1 MAETPSAPALLDPRL
16 LQDPKMHARSR
27 ALFRASW
34 QLLDPHL
41 LEEGPEL
48 RPFVMLPG
56 LLDEPLVRTPWALL
70 PNVCTHRGATL
81 IETPCQQR
89 SLRCPYHGRRFSLAG
104 RCEAAP
110 GFDELEGFPSE
121 ADHLPEIEV
130 EEWGPLRF
138 ASLDPLTS
146 FEDIRAEL
154 DPWIGELVERPGQVL
169 LREDDHH
176 ISANWALYVEN
187 YLEGLHLPFVHPDLS
202 RQLSLPSYRYET
214 LKCGTLQIGAASAE
228 QQCLDLPEGHPLEGQ
243 RIRALYVWLWPNTM
257 INVYPWGLSMN
268 RIEPRAADEMV
279 VRYHTW
285 VFDHIGS
292 RHEVSAVAQTEAE
305 DQQVVRRV
313 QAGMR
318 SSMVGPGTLHPE
330 HEAGV
335 VEFRRRLA
343 EALTPCSPS

>member
-1 MAETPSAPALLDPRL
+1 MFDLRR
-16 LQDPKMHARSR
+16 LQDPAAHRRS
-27 ALFRASW
+27 AVLFRSSW

-81 IETPCQQR
+81 IDGPCQRR

-110 GFDELEGFPSE
+110 GFEEVEGFP
-121 ADHLPEIEV
+121 AAKDHLPELDV
-130 EEWGPLRF
+130 AEWGPLRF
-138 ASLDPLTS
+138 ASVDPVTS

-154 DPWIGELVERPGQVL
+154 EPWIGHLLERPGQVL
-169 LREDDHH
+169 LREEDFPL
-176 ISANWALYVEN
+176 SANWALYVEN
-187 YLEGLHLPFVHPDLS
+187 YLEGLHLPFVHPGLS
-202 RQLSLPSYRYET
+202 RQLSLPGYRYET
-214 LKCGTLQIGAASAE
+214 LGCGTLQIGTASAE
-228 QQCLDLPEGHPLEGQ
+228 EQCLELPEGHPLEGE

-268 RIEPRAADEMV
+268 RVEPRAADETV

-292 RHEVSAVAQTEAE
+292 RKDVGAVAQTEAE

-318 SSMVGPGTLHPE
+318 SSLVGPGTLHPQ

-335 VEFRRRLA
+335 MDFRRRLA
-343 EALTPCSPS
+343 GALND

>member
-1 MAETPSAPALLDPRL
+1 MFDPRK
-16 LQDPKMHARSR
+16 LQDPEMHTRSR
-27 ALFRASW
+27 GLFRQSW

-41 LEEGPEL
+41 VEEGPEL

-56 LLDEPLVRTPWALL
+56 LLNEPLVRTPWALL
-70 PNVCTHRGATL
+70 PNVCTHRGSTL
-81 IETPCQQR
+81 IELPCQQR

-110 GFDELEGFPSE
+110 GFEQVEGFPSKR
-121 ADHLPEIEV
+121 DHLSEIAV

-138 ASLDPLTS
+138 ASVDPMTS

-169 LREDDHH
+169 LREEEHH
-176 ISANWALYVEN
+176 ISANWALYIEN

-202 RQLSLPSYRYET
+202 RSLSLPQYSYET
-214 LKCGTLQIGAASAE
+214 LKCGTLQVGAASAD
-228 QQCLDLPEGHPLEGQ
+228 QACLDLPEGHPLGGQ

-268 RIEPRAADEMV
+268 RVEPRSADEMV

-285 VFDHIGS
+285 VLDHISS
-292 RHEVSAVAQTEAE
+292 RQDVSAVAQTEAE
-305 DQQVVRRV
+305 DQQIVRRV

-318 SSMVGPGTLHPE
+318 SSLVGPGTLHPE
-330 HEAGV
+330 HEVGV
-335 VEFRRRLA
+335 KVFRERLGA
-343 EALTPCSPS
+343 ALRETK